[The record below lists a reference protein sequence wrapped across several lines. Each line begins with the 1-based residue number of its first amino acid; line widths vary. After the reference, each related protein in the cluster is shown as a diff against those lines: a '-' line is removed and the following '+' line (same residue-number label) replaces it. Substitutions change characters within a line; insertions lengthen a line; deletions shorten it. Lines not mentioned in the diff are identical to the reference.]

1 MVPFQRLGGRAIRA
15 AVLFFE
21 EVLVLAQNGRGVGF
35 AREQP
40 LVGVH
45 HEAVVAAV
53 TGGAAGDELG
63 VLPVDQLT
71 DGADVLGG
79 HRARQRGLL

>member
-45 HEAVVAAV
+45 NEAVIAAV
-53 TGGAAGDELG
+53 AGDAPGDELG
-63 VLPVDQLT
+63 VFPVDQLT

-79 HRARQRGLL
+79 HGIRWRDLL